1 MKILKHPVNRYF
13 FTIIS
18 EALMAL
24 VNVIT
29 AIVIAQNFDTE
40 YFATY
45 LSIAAVLA
53 IISIPMQ
60 SVQNAYAIGTQKPS
74 LSTNNYLNH
83 TSVNKLFVFLS
94 LIWLCSIPFLYIYSE
109 IEISTLIASSALF
122 FVLFPSTVVSGK
134 LRNLQ
139 QFSEW
144 RLLLAITSM
153 FQIPVV
159 IMTAV
164 LKLDLWTYLLLLCIP
179 SLLYVSLAS
188 LVFKLTVLTDK
199 KMVFVK
205 WTSLLYSVVFSFS
218 FQLPLVLAAKLLS
231 ESEIKSILIFYFFS
245 ITISLGSVFGTFFVP
260 RFLSGSFVPKLRS
273 KTNLVFCTPSILLGI
288 ILFTPIKHVFP
299 LIFGEKYSISLSGGF
314 GLLFLLSSVIWSIYS
329 SHAQI
334 RLGIISWRILTGGI
348 MILVLEGFYL
358 ILFVKSFNEI
368 IMVHFIASIFQF
380 INLNEQKNQQSS
392 KSTI

>member
-1 MKILKHPVNRYF
+1 
-13 FTIIS
+13 
-18 EALMAL
+18 MAL

-60 SVQNAYAIGTQKPS
+60 SVQNAYAIGTQISSP
-74 LSTNNYLNH
+74 STNNYFNH
-83 TSVNKLFVFLS
+83 TSVNKLFVILS
-94 LIWLCSIPFLYIYSE
+94 LIWFCSIPFLYVYSE

-159 IMTAV
+159 LVTA
-164 LKLDLWTYLLLLCIP
+164 LFNLDLWTYLLLLCIP
-179 SLLYVSLAS
+179 SLLYVNFAN
-188 LVFKLTVLTDK
+188 LVFKIKVVPERET
-199 KMVFVK
+199 VFVR
-205 WTSLLYSVVFSFS
+205 WTSLLYSLVSS
-218 FQLPLVLAAKLLS
+218 YSLQLPLILSVKLLHG
-231 ESEIKSILIFYFFS
+231 SEIGSVLNFYFFS

-260 RFLSGSFVPKLRS
+260 RFMNGSFTLKLRS
-273 KTNLVFCTPSILLGI
+273 KLNLIFCLPSIILG
-288 ILFTPIKHVFP
+288 LFLFSPIKGIVP
-299 LIFGEKYSISLSGGF
+299 LLFGEKYAISFGGVF

-329 SHAQI
+329 SHSQI
-334 RLGIISWRILTGGI
+334 RLGSICWQTFAGGTLILLFEWLY
-348 MILVLEGFYL
+348 LVL
-358 ILFVKSFNEI
+358 FVNSFNGI
-368 IMVHFIASIFQF
+368 VTVHFVASIFQF
-380 INLNEQKNQQSS
+380 ANLNLGEVKQSS
-392 KSTI
+392 KRTN